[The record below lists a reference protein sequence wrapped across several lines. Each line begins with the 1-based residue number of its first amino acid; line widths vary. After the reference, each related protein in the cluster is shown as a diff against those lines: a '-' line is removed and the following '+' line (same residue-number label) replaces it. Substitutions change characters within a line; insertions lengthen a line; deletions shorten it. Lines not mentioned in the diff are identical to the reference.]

1 MDDIEFDVIVAGA
14 GPAGCAAAIIL
25 KQAGL
30 KVCLADKEFTADY
43 KVGESIPGASI
54 RLLNRLG
61 INRIDDLLNKNEYKP
76 CHSNA
81 SSWGNEEWV
90 YQSGLKNPEGGG
102 YHVNRI
108 LFDQALKTKA
118 TSLDVPLFT
127 TLIDKISVLPNEQSS
142 KRFLIQ
148 FKDGSF
154 KNITAKWIIDA
165 TGRKAAIA
173 HKLGIKKV
181 RIDNQMAAVNWVQ
194 AAAAD
199 NDFATRIKSTP
210 NGWWYTAL
218 LPDQRRVIGFQSL
231 PDTVSQMHKQ
241 PNLFFQEF
249 NESGILPYK
258 ITSES
263 SVQNIAVEAGLSI
276 SESITENHFLCVGDA
291 ALSFDPLAS
300 QGIFFALYSGIKGA
314 ETIINCINNSNLEN
328 QNLADY
334 KFIVNRVFNE
344 NKRALRYF
352 YLNELRYSNFPYW
365 KNRWT
370 NYKILSL

>member
-1 MDDIEFDVIVAGA
+1 MDDIKFDVIVAGA

-25 KQAGL
+25 KRAGL

-127 TLIDKISVLPNEQSS
+127 SLIDKISVLPNEQSS

-194 AAAAD
+194 AAVDD

-314 ETIINCINNSNLEN
+314 ETIINCINNSNLED
-328 QNLADY
+328 QNLAEY

-344 NKRALRYF
+344 NKKALRYF
-352 YLNELRYSNFPYW
+352 YLNELRYPNYPYW
-365 KNRWT
+365 KNRWI
-370 NYKILSL
+370 NYEVLS